1 MERKVRICYNKGMK
15 KIKRRPTEKQKK
27 LLAVMSE
34 NISKRGFTKSM
45 TKMMIEAGYAK
56 STARRQEGIVN
67 TKVIR
72 KGAVSIVKAME
83 IERNEAIKAMK
94 RKRPKAKYRD
104 LADAADKLTKNIQL
118 LGGGETAREEH
129 KIKWQQ

>member
-1 MERKVRICYNKGMK
+1 MTKSKTKKKKRITAKQLKLARLISENVSKTGLGKSMYWLMK
-15 KIKRRPTEKQKK
+15 K
-27 LLAVMSE
+27 
-34 NISKRGFTKSM
+34 
-45 TKMMIEAGYAK
+45 AGYAE
-56 STARRQEGIVN
+56 STAKRQKGIKDSAPVRAA
-67 TKVIR
+67 TLP
-72 KGAVSIVKAME
+72 IVKAME
-83 IERNEAIKAMK
+83 IERDEAIVAMK